1 MDNDFVSVT
10 FNASTN
16 TINCTFLTGMSAS
29 EKHCSVVYG
38 PCSQTPT
45 QSVEGSVNGSTN
57 SILLILRFNLQ
68 SDYCYTVSAS
78 NDDFAVQVEGIVKI
92 GIIFKHFNI
101 VCYRSLK
108 SMMIIIG

>member
-1 MDNDFVSVT
+1 MVNDFVSVT

-16 TINCTFLTGMSAS
+16 TINCTFLTGMSSS
-29 EKHCSVVYG
+29 EKQCSVVYG

-45 QSVEGSVNGSTN
+45 QSDQGSVNGSTN
-57 SILLILRFNLQ
+57 LILLILRFNQQ

-92 GIIFKHFNI
+92 GIFTLQYCLLLKCEKHDNN
-101 VCYRSLK
+101 
-108 SMMIIIG
+108 